1 MTPVLRLLVIVRI
14 AVDVMQDDDVSRG
27 QVDAES
33 SGSSGQQEHKDVP
46 VRVELVNQDNS
57 VKADRGKGL

>member
-1 MTPVLRLLVIVRI
+1 MTPVLCLLVVVRI
-14 AVDVMQDDDVSRG
+14 AVDVVQDDDVSRG

-46 VRVELVNQDNS
+46 VSIELVNQHDP
-57 VKADRGKGL
+57 VIVDRGS

>member
-1 MTPVLRLLVIVRI
+1 MTPVLCLLVVVRI
-14 AVDVMQDDDVSRG
+14 AVDVVQDDDVSGG

-46 VRVELVNQDNS
+46 VSIELVDQHDP
-57 VKADRGKGL
+57 VIVDRGS